1 MNSLTTVECSSEMW
15 ARSVWSM
22 VSMLQ
27 VLHVQ
32 VEEGEGRGEA
42 EVMTGVLGSLR
53 KPRLATATPE
63 PVSRWRAPARA
74 T

>member
-1 MNSLTTVECSSEMW
+1 
-15 ARSVWSM
+15 M

-53 KPRLATATPE
+53 KHRLATATPE